1 MYAYVPPY
9 MVMTLVSDACAAAEN
24 RQYDLVGESEV
35 GEPVH
40 FPKGQR
46 AAADA

>member
-1 MYAYVPPY
+1 MPPY

-24 RQYDLVGESEV
+24 RQYDGVGESEV